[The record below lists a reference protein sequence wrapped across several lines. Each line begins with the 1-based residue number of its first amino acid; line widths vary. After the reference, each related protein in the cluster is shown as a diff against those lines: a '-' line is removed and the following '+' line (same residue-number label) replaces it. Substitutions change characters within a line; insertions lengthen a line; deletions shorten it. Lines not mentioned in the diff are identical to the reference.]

1 MTFLG
6 TRTALLV
13 DFVACIFGIAS
24 LALNAS
30 TMPIMLG
37 ATLLLGITVQGA
49 QSGLNALAASF
60 YPTTI
65 RATGIGWALGIG
77 RIGSIVGPSVGG
89 VLLSLRWTPD
99 QIFMAGVGPALVAA
113 LAIVGASALPQ
124 NANAFRTAN

>member
-1 MTFLG
+1 VPVLPSSG
-6 TRTALLV
+6 RRSPLLFG
-13 DFVACIFGIAS
+13 FVACSVGIAS

-99 QIFMAGVGPALVAA
+99 QIFMAGVGPAP
-113 LAIVGASALPQ
+113 GA
-124 NANAFRTAN
+124 